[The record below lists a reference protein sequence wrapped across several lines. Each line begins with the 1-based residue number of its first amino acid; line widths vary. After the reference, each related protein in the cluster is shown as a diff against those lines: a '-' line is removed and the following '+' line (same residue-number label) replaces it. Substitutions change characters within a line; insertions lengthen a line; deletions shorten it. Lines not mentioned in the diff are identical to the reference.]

1 MLFLY
6 VWAVQL
12 TPDSVG
18 SVSIFGQTSPVFP
31 RSAREVYASI
41 GKLDNSMRTAIQQ
54 SLKKTNSWIL
64 VGLAVASSIVIS
76 DCLTAVLSLIIW
88 GRVPIEVLLI
98 STLDAAVVP
107 SIVAPI
113 VIYLVKRA
121 ARLEDINV
129 HLQAE
134 ISDRK
139 RIEEEINRRAENLMA
154 VSDLAIEC
162 AAASPNDDL
171 FELIAKKLASITGA
185 LAVTISTYDVTDEA
199 LTLRHCIFPGSNL
212 DLVNKLLGRSVVG
225 LKIPVSPD
233 MHDLMLAEIINI
245 SEDLTSISFGTI
257 APPLAGIIQRTFG
270 VGLFMA
276 LVLTHGDELRG
287 TAMLAMHAGQPPPDT
302 DLAKALAHVAAVSLR
317 RKRAEDQV
325 RYQAETLTA
334 LHETALDLAAQRS
347 LPELL
352 QAILARAVG
361 LLKANAGCIYLYR
374 PAGDDLELVCIY
386 NLDPGFRDTVLRRGE
401 GLSGRVLESGRSMA
415 VADYSQWEG
424 KVGPF
429 IDAGLAAIVA
439 VPVFW
444 SGRLL
449 GVINVLD
456 DSPRA
461 FSAGDIALLERFTP
475 LAAAAL
481 ENSRL
486 VHDLQQQ
493 MEQLKSAQA
502 QLVQTAKL
510 AAVGELAA
518 GVAHE
523 LNNPLAGI
531 LAYAELLLRDQPSD
545 APARHDLAII
555 VKQTLRAR
563 DIVRNLMDYARQTKP
578 QRQPADVNQVLC
590 QTLDLVRQLLEGRGV
605 AIEEDYALDLG
616 LLTVDSGQMKQV
628 FLNLITNAFQAMP
641 QGGTLSLRTARVGNE
656 VTVSVSDT
664 GQGVPPELR
673 ERIFEPFFTTKP
685 VGEGTGLGL
694 SISLG
699 IVKEHGGRITVESRL
714 ATEPIPSGQEDGPEG
729 GPEGS
734 VFTVWLPADPGHD

>member
-1 MLFLY
+1 MH
-6 VWAVQL
+6 
-12 TPDSVG
+12 
-18 SVSIFGQTSPVFP
+18 
-31 RSAREVYASI
+31 
-41 GKLDNSMRTAIQQ
+41 TAIRQ
-54 SLKKTNSWIL
+54 SLTKINSWTL
-64 VGLAVASSIVIS
+64 VGLAVASSVVIADS
-76 DCLTAVLSLIIW
+76 LTAALSLIIW
-88 GRVPIEVLLI
+88 GRVPVEVLLI
-98 STLDAAVVP
+98 STLDAAAVP
-107 SIVAPI
+107 AIVAPV
-113 VIYLVKRA
+113 VIYLLKRA
-121 ARLEDINV
+121 ARLEDINR

-154 VSDLAIEC
+154 VSELAIEC
-162 AAASPNDDL
+162 AAVSPDADL
-171 FELIAKKLASITGA
+171 FELIAKKLASITDA
-185 LAVTISTYDVTDEA
+185 LAVTISTYDATDEA
-199 LTLRHCIFPGSNL
+199 LTLRHCIIPGPHL
-212 DLVNKLLGRSVVG
+212 DLVNKLLGRNVIG
-225 LKIPVSPD
+225 LRIPVSPD

-257 APPLAGIIQRTFG
+257 APSLAGIIQRTFG
-270 VGLFMA
+270 VGVFMV
-276 LVLTHGDELRG
+276 LVLTHGDELIG
-287 TAMLAMHAGQPPPDT
+287 SAMLVMHAGQPPPDT

-347 LPELL
+347 LPEML

-361 LLKANAGCIYLYR
+361 LLKANGGCIYLYR
-374 PAGDDLELVCIY
+374 PAGDDLELVCTY
-386 NLDPGFRDTVLRRGE
+386 NLDLGFRGSVLRRGE

-415 VADYSQWEG
+415 VVDYSHWEG
-424 KVGPF
+424 KAEPF
-429 IDAGLAAIVA
+429 IDASLAAVVA

-461 FSAGDIALLERFTP
+461 FSPGDIALLERFTP
-475 LAAAAL
+475 LAAADL

-493 MEQLKSAQA
+493 MEQLKTAEA

-531 LAYAELLLRDQPSD
+531 LAYAELLLRDQPAD
-545 APARHDLAII
+545 TPLRRDLAII

-563 DIVRNLMDYARQTKP
+563 DIVRNLMNFARQTKP
-578 QRQPADVNQVLC
+578 QRQPADINQVLG
-590 QTLDLVRQLLEGRGV
+590 QTLDLVRQLLERRGV
-605 AIEEDYALDLG
+605 AIEEDYALDLD

-628 FLNLITNAFQAMP
+628 FLNLITNAAQAMP
-641 QGGTLSLRTARVGNE
+641 QGGALSLRTARVGDE
-656 VTVSVSDT
+656 VAVSVSDT
-664 GQGVPPELR
+664 GHGVPPELR

-699 IVKEHGGRITVESRL
+699 IVKEHGGRITVEGRPAPLSQPAPAAPRPARRSRG
-714 ATEPIPSGQEDGPEG
+714 GQVQGDVPDG

-734 VFTVWLPADPGHD
+734 VFTVWLPVDHSHD